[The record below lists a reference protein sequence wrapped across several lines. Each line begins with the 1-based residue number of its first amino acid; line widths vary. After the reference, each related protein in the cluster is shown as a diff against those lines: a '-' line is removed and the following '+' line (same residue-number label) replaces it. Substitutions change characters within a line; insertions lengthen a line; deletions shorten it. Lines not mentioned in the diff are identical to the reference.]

1 MISKFSGKTY
11 KIFLFLLGFV
21 ILIFSWL
28 WFVDLFLEN
37 DDVYASAPQNTQ
49 WVEVGKNKI
58 AYQYFPAD
66 TGKNVALIGGTTAWS
81 GVWKNTI
88 EDLKGEY
95 NIYAIDLPPFGFS
108 IVDEEY
114 KYNLAN
120 QADLINGFLKK
131 LNIQD
136 VIFVAHSYGAGPSM
150 EAVLRNQDNY
160 KKFIIIDG
168 AIHVDRES
176 KQPIGFVKSFFSIPT
191 FRYLISSIALHLP
204 GFMEASLK
212 YLVYDNSKVDD
223 FWVGIYNQPLSI
235 ENQSQK
241 IAKWF
246 YDFGF
251 ENGTGLS
258 SEGIN
263 YKDLAIPV
271 VIIWGKEDTFT
282 PLEQGLY
289 LQKIIPKNNLII
301 LDKVGH
307 IPMIDDHEGFI
318 KVLKQNLEWNGNT

>member
-88 EDLKGEY
+88 EDLRGEY

-271 VIIWGKEDTFT
+271 VIIWGKEDAFT

>member
-1 MISKFSGKTY
+1 MIFNVRGKRIKFFY
-11 KIFLFLLGFV
+11 FLLGFV
-21 ILIFSWL
+21 VLIFSWL

-37 DDVYASAPQNTQ
+37 DDVYASAPQNTK

-58 AYQYFPAD
+58 AYQHFPAD

-88 EDLKGEY
+88 EELKGEY
-95 NIYAIDLPPFGFS
+95 NIYAIDLPPFGYS
-108 IVDEEY
+108 VVDKEY

-120 QADLINGFLKK
+120 QADLINEFLAK

-150 EAVLRNQDNY
+150 EAVLRNRDNY
-160 KKFIIIDG
+160 RKFIIIDG
-168 AIHVDRES
+168 AIHVDRDS
-176 KQPIGFVKSFFSIPT
+176 KRPIGFIKGFFSIPT
-191 FRYLISSIALHLP
+191 FRYLISSVALHLP

-223 FWVGIYNQPLSI
+223 FWVDIYNQPLKV
-235 ENQSQK
+235 ENQSKK

-246 YDFGF
+246 YDFVF
-251 ENGTGLS
+251 ENGVGLS
-258 SEGIN
+258 SEGAN
-263 YKDLAIPV
+263 YKDLNIPV
-271 VIIWGKEDTFT
+271 VIVWGKEDTFT

-289 LQKIIPKNNLII
+289 LQKIIPQNDLII

-307 IPMIDDHEGFI
+307 IPMIDDRERFI
-318 KVLKQNLEWNGNT
+318 EVLKQNLD

>member
-1 MISKFSGKTY
+1 MIFKFRGKRINFFY
-11 KIFLFLLGFV
+11 FLLGFV
-21 ILIFSWL
+21 ILTFSWL

-37 DDVYASAPQNTQ
+37 DNIYASAPKNTK
-49 WVEVGKNKI
+49 WAEVGKNKI
-58 AYQYFPAD
+58 AYQYFPAN

-81 GVWKNTI
+81 GVWMNTI
-88 EDLKGEY
+88 KDLKGEY

-120 QADLINGFLKK
+120 QADLINEFLKK
-131 LNIQD
+131 LNIQE
-136 VIFVAHSYGAGPSM
+136 VVFVAHSYGAGPSM
-150 EAVLRNQDNY
+150 EAVLRNQDKY
-160 KKFIIIDG
+160 RKFIIIDG
-168 AIHVDRES
+168 AIHVDREN
-176 KQPIGFVKSFFSIPT
+176 KKTTGFIKKFFSVPT
-191 FRYLISSIALHLP
+191 FRYLISSVALHLP

-223 FWVGIYNQPLSI
+223 FWVGIYNQPLSV
-235 ENQSQK
+235 ESQSQK

-246 YDFGF
+246 YDFVF

-258 SEGIN
+258 SEGSN

-289 LQKIIPKNNLII
+289 LQKIIPQNDLIV

-318 KVLKQNLEWNGNT
+318 KVLKQNLE